1 MTLRLAV
8 PRRNKVWLVDV
19 SVQLVL
25 KVAV

>member
-19 SVQLVL
+19 GVQLVF